1 MIPSTQSLMLPVL
14 RFHSDGQEKSLSSE
28 EAKSFIAKELNLSE
42 DVFEIYFPQTSK
54 KKNLVII
61 DRMYWARTYLTNA
74 GFIEFSGTKGYW
86 RITNAGREVLSQNYQ
101 KLSIAILKEISPQFR
116 EWKSGAENIDE
127 KKSEPNDITPG
138 EQLEESYSILRISLA
153 SELLDRLKRVDY
165 YVFEQIVIDLLV
177 KMGYGGLRSDM
188 AQVTQKSADG
198 GIDGVIKEDCLGL
211 DMIYIQAKRWQ
222 ASVGR
227 PEIQQFCGAMNHKG
241 VIKGVFVTTSSF
253 TKDAKEF
260 AESLSNQRIRLID
273 GKYLAD
279 LMIEYN
285 LGVSVKAV
293 YEIKEVD
300 DNYFDPN

>member
-1 MIPSTQSLMLPVL
+1 MIPNYQSLMLPIL
-14 RFHSDGQEKSLSSE
+14 RFLGDGQEKHLRGE
-28 EAKSFIAKELNLSE
+28 EAKSFIKKEFNLSE
-42 DVFEIYFPQTSK
+42 EDMQMYYPPPSIARDTI
-54 KKNLVII
+54 LVN
-61 DRMYWARTYLTNA
+61 RMDWARSHLGKA
-74 GFIEFSGTKGYW
+74 GLVKRSEKKGYW
-86 RITNAGREVLSQNYQ
+86 KITDAGQQLLQKNLPEINNKILKEGHLNLEKTQARNIDLKENESEVLS
-101 KLSIAILKEISPQFR
+101 
-116 EWKSGAENIDE
+116 
-127 KKSEPNDITPG
+127 PG
-138 EQLEESYSILRISLA
+138 EQFEAAYSTLRDSLKDNLLEQLRTINPYML
-153 SELLDRLKRVDY
+153 ER
-165 YVFEQIVIDLLV
+165 IVIDLLV

-222 ASVGR
+222 TSVGR